1 VAYSHVH
8 PFLLFKKMILVSER
22 SLETQCIDLCTYL
35 KEMPPPIFYGSV
47 VQLQAG
53 QHVARR
59 LNF

>member
-1 VAYSHVH
+1 
-8 PFLLFKKMILVSER
+8 MILVSER

-47 VQLQAG
+47 VQLQAV